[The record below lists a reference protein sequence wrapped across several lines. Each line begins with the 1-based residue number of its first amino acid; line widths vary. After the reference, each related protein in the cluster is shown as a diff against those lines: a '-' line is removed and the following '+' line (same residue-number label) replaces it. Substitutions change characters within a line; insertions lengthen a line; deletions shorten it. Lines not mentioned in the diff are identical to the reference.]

1 MRRVVWPKTRPTA
14 GFTSGRRRFSHGGKL
29 HRLSHNL
36 LRGAHLGASVRV
48 TGGRH
53 AGNVVSPS
61 EVGKSNPTMVTGLRS
76 VSVGLKFLG
85 DGGDGRSGGARR
97 TRVTSGARHL
107 VLLLLAGAATACVSA
122 NDGPTP
128 GAVGKVSHA
137 IKEGVDDVD
146 TPEANAVVRLTSNTG
161 KLCTGTLI
169 TPRLVLTALHCVR
182 DREVIGEDPV
192 PVCTDVKGID
202 RVTSGMSWN
211 ALSPGT
217 DPKVLARIGPPGTG
231 MQASVIR
238 SLTAITTCISQPPIG
253 NPEKDI
259 ALLQLDRPILGV
271 KSADM
276 ELYSTRPD
284 TFTLGSGGGLAGWGN
299 DGNDQPALRRKR
311 MDVPNVPFEHDPGFD
326 GFATID
332 GNPPGD
338 DVNFG
343 DSGGPLYRTLPD
355 GRRKVL
361 GVLSGFSVGTWW
373 ADIGTT
379 AASDWISSNMLSET
393 WVHHTALW
401 YLSHRKDPATMK
413 FGEASY
419 DGQCQRDID
428 YDCDLWTNDV
438 DNCPATYNP
447 DQAEV
452 DDSQPGS
459 PNPQVQCLACPYSA
473 ADASNPTGDK
483 DRDGVCD
490 PPPPELPAPAW
501 RRFDNCPSIKNT
513 DQANCNLASET
524 AHELHV
530 LGDACDPVP
539 CPKFEMGGGEVRF
552 QSGLPYDPY
561 VGRLAFGRIV
571 RDTVIPQPV
580 APHNAIAGDA
590 NGNPRPADAGLIDTD
605 ARFCQQNEERRFNC
619 LAPRVM
625 HSDLAGLD
633 EGRDASQPWHRIT
646 QRQEGA
652 ALTPRGTSYPWRYAP
667 GASVARHIWDFRA
680 DWQHWWVSPPDGE
693 PLIPPSE
700 GTACA
705 NGGTWGEGTCLDG
718 VLWHHARTFI
728 GDPEDTIPGGAY
740 VGLHE
745 PQLPNPNAG
754 EPDRSKWRHATPG
767 LSNRYERIAP
777 DEAFTLQTKPLG
789 RYRHLWKWQKLVD
802 PLPPIADDTV
812 RRHHVRFVGIDD
824 DKVSHLLHDDGG
836 GEVLGARVSAAL
848 ADISGEPIAG
858 IAEPDGVVRHV
869 VDGLEGAVVSHDGT
883 SIFDFVV
890 NDGNVLR
897 RASELGWDVTGATSG
912 DAPSPRTDFVTF
924 TSAALGAVFVGGGR
938 VPDGSAPASTVHI
951 FRPGLGWA
959 EITPAGGGFID
970 PRAMVYSPVDGKL
983 WVLDNVKRARG
994 MNPAVLTLY
1003 RVDPM
1008 TQETETMG
1016 DFAWSAASVPRLFL
1030 SLDTTGHVLLTTSRA
1045 STSQVTRLDVT
1056 GGAVVASGHA
1066 SLELETHEAPA
1077 AGFGELAFVKRSAD
1091 GVVHGVHRLTTL
1103 PAGTVS
1109 LGSMFQ

>member
-1 MRRVVWPKTRPTA
+1 M
-14 GFTSGRRRFSHGGKL
+14 
-29 HRLSHNL
+29 
-36 LRGAHLGASVRV
+36 
-48 TGGRH
+48 
-53 AGNVVSPS
+53 
-61 EVGKSNPTMVTGLRS
+61 
-76 VSVGLKFLG
+76 
-85 DGGDGRSGGARR
+85 
-97 TRVTSGARHL
+97 
-107 VLLLLAGAATACVSA
+107 
-122 NDGPTP
+122 
-128 GAVGKVSHA
+128 SHA

-146 TPEANAVVRLTSNTG
+146 TPEANSVVRLTSSSG

-169 TPRLVLTALHCVR
+169 TPQLVLTALHCVR
-182 DREVIGEDPV
+182 DFEVVGENPI

-202 RVTSGMSWN
+202 TVTSGMSWN
-211 ALSPGT
+211 APAPGT
-217 DPKVLARIGPPGTG
+217 NPTVLAQIGAPNTG
-231 MQASVIR
+231 MSARVVR
-238 SLTAITTCISQPPIG
+238 SLTTLTTCISQPPVG

-259 ALLQLDRPILGV
+259 ALLQLDNPILGV
-271 KSADM
+271 KSAEM
-276 ELYSTRPD
+276 EIYSTRPE
-284 TFTLGSGGGLAGWGN
+284 TFTIPDGGGLAGWGN
-299 DGNDQPALRRKR
+299 DGNGVPAVRRKR
-311 MDVPNVPFEHDPGFD
+311 MDVPNVEFEHDPGFD

-379 AASDWISSNMLSET
+379 AASNWISENMLSEK
-393 WVHHTALW
+393 WVHHSPGW
-401 YLSHRKDPATMK
+401 YVSHGKAPSTMK

-419 DGQCQRDID
+419 DGKCQRDID

-447 DQAEV
+447 DQAEA
-452 DDSQPGS
+452 DA
-459 PNPQVQCLACPYSA
+459 PNAPIRCLACPYSVA
-473 ADASNPTGDK
+473 NPVNNPTGDS

-490 PPPPELPAPAW
+490 PPPPDLPVPAW
-501 RRFDNCPSIKNT
+501 RKFDNCPSVKNT
-513 DQANCNLASET
+513 DQANCNLASES
-524 AHELHV
+524 AHQLRI

-539 CPKFEMGGGEVRF
+539 CPKFEMNGGEVRF

-571 RDTVIPQPV
+571 RDTILPRPV
-580 APHNAIAGDA
+580 APHNAIAGTPTGDP
-590 NGNPRPADAGLIDTD
+590 NPADAGNIPTH
-605 ARFCQQNEERRFNC
+605 ARFCQQNEERRFFC
-619 LAPRVM
+619 SVRDVM
-625 HSDLAGLD
+625 RSDLAFRPESRYAD
-633 EGRDASQPWHRIT
+633 QPWHAVT

-652 ALTPRGTSYPWRYAP
+652 APTPRGTAYSWRYAP
-667 GASVARHIWDFRA
+667 GATAPRQIWDYQA

-700 GTACA
+700 GTACT
-705 NGGTWGEGTCLDG
+705 NGATWGEGTCLDG
-718 VLWHHARTFI
+718 VLWQHAATFV
-728 GDPEDTIPGGAY
+728 GDPEDTIPGGAF

-754 EPDRSKWRHATPG
+754 EPDRSKWKHATPG

-789 RYRHLWKWQKLVD
+789 KYRHLWKWQKLVD
-802 PLPPIADDTV
+802 PLPPVADDTTL
-812 RRHHVRFVGIDD
+812 RHHVRFVGIDD
-824 DKVSHLLHDDGG
+824 HKVNHLLHDDGG

-848 ADISGEPIAG
+848 ADISGEPVAG
-858 IAEPDGVVRHV
+858 IIEPEGVARNVLES
-869 VDGLEGAVVSHDGT
+869 LEGAVLSHDGT
-883 SIFDFVV
+883 SVLDFVV

-897 RASELGWDVTGATSG
+897 RASELGWDITAGPTGE
-912 DAPSPRTDFVTF
+912 APSARTDFVSF

-938 VPDGSAPASTVHI
+938 VPDGSAPARTIHM

-959 EITPAGGGFID
+959 EVGHTQSAFVD

-994 MNPAVLTLY
+994 LNPAIVTLY

-1008 TQETETMG
+1008 TQETESMG
-1016 DFAWSAASVPRLFL
+1016 DFAWNASSVPRLFL
-1030 SLDTTGHVLLTTSRA
+1030 SLDTSGHVLLTTSRA
-1045 STSQVTRLDVT
+1045 GTSRVTRLDVV
-1056 GGAVVASGHA
+1056 GGAVAASGHA
-1066 SLELETHEAPA
+1066 TLELEAHEAPVS
-1077 AGFGELAFVKRSAD
+1077 GFGEIAFVKRSAD
-1091 GVVHGVHRLTTL
+1091 GMVHGVRRLTAL
-1103 PAGTVS
+1103 PGGTVS

>member
-1 MRRVVWPKTRPTA
+1 M
-14 GFTSGRRRFSHGGKL
+14 
-29 HRLSHNL
+29 
-36 LRGAHLGASVRV
+36 
-48 TGGRH
+48 
-53 AGNVVSPS
+53 
-61 EVGKSNPTMVTGLRS
+61 
-76 VSVGLKFLG
+76 
-85 DGGDGRSGGARR
+85 
-97 TRVTSGARHL
+97 
-107 VLLLLAGAATACVSA
+107 
-122 NDGPTP
+122 
-128 GAVGKVSHA
+128 SHA

-146 TPEANAVVRLTSNTG
+146 TPEANAVILLIGPLKR
-161 KLCTGTLI
+161 CTGTLV

-182 DREVIGEDPV
+182 DVEQTEEHPLG
-192 PVCTDVKGID
+192 VCTEAKAVDTVI
-202 RVTSGMSWN
+202 SGMRRN
-211 ALSPGT
+211 APFPST
-217 DPKVLARIGPPGTG
+217 DPTTLANIGGPTTG
-231 MQASVIR
+231 MQANVIR
-238 SLTAITTCISQPPIG
+238 KLTTITTCISQLG

-271 KSADM
+271 KSAEM
-276 ELYSTRPD
+276 ELYSSRPD
-284 TFTLGSGGGLAGWGN
+284 TFTLGAGGGLAGWGS
-299 DGNDQPALRRKR
+299 DGNDLPVSRRKR
-311 MDVPNVPFEHDPGFD
+311 MDVPDVTFERDPGFD

-332 GNPPGD
+332 GNPPGE
-338 DVNFG
+338 DVNDG
-343 DSGGPLYRTLPD
+343 DSGGPLYRTLPN

-361 GVLSGFSVGTWW
+361 GVLSGRSIGTWW

-379 AASDWISSNMLSET
+379 AASDWISANMLSET
-393 WVHHTALW
+393 WVHHSPGW
-401 YLSHRKDPATMK
+401 YVSHGKDPSTMK

-447 DQAEV
+447 DQAEA
-452 DDSQPGS
+452 DA
-459 PNPQVQCLACPYSA
+459 PNAPIRCLACPYSVA
-473 ADASNPTGDK
+473 NPDNNPTGDS

-490 PPPPELPAPAW
+490 PPPPDLPVPAW
-501 RRFDNCPSIKNT
+501 RKFDNCPSVKNA

-539 CPKFEMGGGEVRF
+539 CPKFEIGGGEVRF

-580 APHNAIAGDA
+580 PPHNTLSDA
-590 NGNPRPADAGLIDTD
+590 NGNPRPADAGMIDTD

-625 HSDLAGLD
+625 RSDLAAEA
-633 EGRDASQPWHRIT
+633 EGRDEKQPWHRIT
-646 QRQEGA
+646 QRQEGG

-667 GASVARHIWDFRA
+667 GASVARHVWDFRA

-754 EPDRSKWRHATPG
+754 EPNRSKWRHATPG

-802 PLPPIADDTV
+802 PLPPVADDTV

-858 IAEPDGVVRHV
+858 IAEPDGVVRNV

-897 RASELGWDVTGATSG
+897 RASELGWDVTGASSG
-912 DAPSPRTDFVTF
+912 DAPTPRTDFVTF

-938 VPDGSAPASTVHI
+938 VPDGSAPARTIHM

-959 EITPAGGGFID
+959 EVGHTQSAFVD

-994 MNPAVLTLY
+994 LNPAIVTLY

-1008 TQETETMG
+1008 TQETESMG
-1016 DFAWSAASVPRLFL
+1016 DFAWNAASVPRLFL
-1030 SLDTTGHVLLTTSRA
+1030 SLDTSGHVLLTTSRA
-1045 STSQVTRLDVT
+1045 GTSRVTRLEVV
-1056 GGAVVASGHA
+1056 GGAVAASGHA
-1066 SLELETHEAPA
+1066 TLELEAHEAPA
-1077 AGFGELAFVKRSAD
+1077 SGFGEIAFVKRSAD
-1091 GVVHGVHRLTTL
+1091 GMVHGVRRLTAL
-1103 PAGTVS
+1103 PGGTVS

>member
-1 MRRVVWPKTRPTA
+1 
-14 GFTSGRRRFSHGGKL
+14 
-29 HRLSHNL
+29 
-36 LRGAHLGASVRV
+36 
-48 TGGRH
+48 
-53 AGNVVSPS
+53 
-61 EVGKSNPTMVTGLRS
+61 MVTGLRS
-76 VSVGLKFLG
+76 VSFGLKFL
-85 DGGDGRSGGARR
+85 GDGRSGGARR

-128 GAVGKVSHA
+128 VGTASHA

-146 TPEANAVVRLTSNTG
+146 TPEANAVVRLTSITG

-182 DREVIGEDPV
+182 DFEVIGENPASE
-192 PVCTDVKGID
+192 CTDIKGID
-202 RVTSGMSWN
+202 RATSGMSWN
-211 ALSPGT
+211 PPSPGT
-217 DPKVLARIGPPGTG
+217 DPTLLARIGGPNTG
-231 MQASVIR
+231 MQANVIR
-238 SLTAITTCISQPPIG
+238 KLTTITTCISQPPIG

-271 KSADM
+271 KSAEM
-276 ELYSTRPD
+276 ELYSSRPD
-284 TFTLGSGGGLAGWGN
+284 TFTLGAGGGLAGWGS
-299 DGNDQPALRRKR
+299 DGNDEPVLRRKR
-311 MDVPNVPFEHDPGFD
+311 MDVPDVPFEHDPGFD

-332 GNPPGD
+332 GNPPGE
-338 DVNFG
+338 DVNNG

-361 GVLSGFSVGTWW
+361 GVLSGRSIGTWW

-393 WVHHTALW
+393 WVHHSALW

-605 ARFCQQNEERRFNC
+605 ARFCQQNEARGFKCQVRE
-619 LAPRVM
+619 VM
-625 HSDLAGLD
+625 RSDLAGLD

-646 QRQEGA
+646 QRQEGG

-824 DKVSHLLHDDGG
+824 DKASHLLHDDGG

-883 SIFDFVV
+883 SVFDFVV

-938 VPDGSAPASTVHI
+938 VPDGSGPASTVHM

-959 EITPAGGGFID
+959 EIAPAGGGFID

-1091 GVVHGVHRLTTL
+1091 GVVHGVHRLATL